1 MCILQVELQ
10 ERLTHHYQMDTQ
22 GIPNRALFLF
32 YNSLSHL
39 ISQPLRQQILWLE
52 TVVNTL
58 TRFSRLD
65 PNFDPKTDQDL
76 ALIQKIIASGMLRKS
91 KTNEDEYKPRTT
103 NRGQIKILPSVQR
116 TFETRDEDI
125 SFIHTSEPMYF
136 IE

>member
-1 MCILQVELQ
+1 MG
-10 ERLTHHYQMDTQ
+10 TQ

-32 YNSLSHL
+32 NNSLSHL
-39 ISQPLRQQILWLE
+39 ISQPLRLQISWLE
-52 TVVNTL
+52 TVVNTR

-91 KTNEDEYKPRTT
+91 KTNKDEYKPRTT
-103 NRGQIKILPSVQR
+103 NRGQIKILLSVQR
-116 TFETRDEDI
+116 TFETKDEDI